1 MNGTGSQAL
10 AGLNSADIDLAT
22 AQEKMALHSNGMTYG
37 HRQTYRITY
46 KYYTYTVR
54 FLQKLVTDRFEKK

>member
-10 AGLNSADIDLAT
+10 AGLNSADIDLAI

-37 HRQTYRITY
+37 HRQITVLLTNVIHTPLALY
-46 KYYTYTVR
+46 KYW
-54 FLQKLVTDRFEKK
+54 